1 MSDDRILALSQLNH
15 QDQQTINTSAPA
27 FNLVE
32 LIDSASSPEELN
44 DKLTIL
50 KKSSKSNHHMVNQIT
65 TLQTI
70 ILSKL
75 IENTRVK
82 EKIFRDMLIHPLIK
96 KINGKG
102 LMLALIMDS
111 EKSAQSLVKIALEN
125 GVILFFLLFESKAVR
140 ITPPLIISE
149 SQVREACKIIINCL
163 NKIKC

>member
-1 MSDDRILALSQLNH
+1 MSKLKFSPILGHITTFGGNPL
-15 QDQQTINTSAPA
+15 ISAA
-27 FNLVE
+27 CR
-32 LIDSASSPEELN
+32 
-44 DKLTIL
+44 
-50 KKSSKSNHHMVNQIT
+50 T

-149 SQVREACKIIINCL
+149 SQVREACNIIINCL